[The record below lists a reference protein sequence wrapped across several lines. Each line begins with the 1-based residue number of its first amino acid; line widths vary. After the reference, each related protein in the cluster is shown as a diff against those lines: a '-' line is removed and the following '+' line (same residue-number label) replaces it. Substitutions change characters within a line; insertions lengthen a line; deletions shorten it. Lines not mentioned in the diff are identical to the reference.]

1 MLKEVLTLQLIDVNR
16 ALTKGKKNK
25 VIGVMKDELVGKI
38 MSEFIGLRAK
48 AYSYLIDNNDED
60 KRAKNPKM
68 CVMKRKIKLEDY
80 KNCLEATQLDNR
92 IKDLKKMKLT
102 YIVLKKIIKD
112 LIKNKKR

>member
-1 MLKEVLTLQLIDVNR
+1 
-16 ALTKGKKNK
+16 
-25 VIGVMKDELVGKI
+25 
-38 MSEFIGLRAK
+38 
-48 AYSYLIDNNDED
+48 
-60 KRAKNPKM
+60 
-68 CVMKRKIKLEDY
+68 MKRKIKLEDY